1 MTLLARSAAP
11 VWLLAL
17 AGAILTGVFAAP
29 ADYLVLLAVI
39 LGGVVILTFVV
50 QLALSRPEGFVDRC
64 SASIAGSVVILA
76 AATLVLQL
84 SQ

>member
-1 MTLLARSAAP
+1 MSLLLKSAAP

-17 AGAILTGVFAAP
+17 AGAIATGILADPASHLVF
-29 ADYLVLLAVI
+29 LAVI

-50 QLALSRPEGFVDRC
+50 QLALSRPAGFVDRC
-64 SASIAGSVVILA
+64 SASITGSVVILA
-76 AATLVLQL
+76 VATLVLGL